1 MCNMFRLIYQIP
13 LVMMLFTINNLSA
26 EDYMPPPFQ
35 ADYTIRMKGA
45 AIAKMTRKF
54 SHEDSGKY
62 QYHSE
67 TRTTGLVSLFRK
79 DHIIENS
86 KWQLQSDNLIPIE
99 YFYDHSGGKK
109 DRKVNIYFDW
119 EKNRITNSIDGSSW
133 KMPTSPN
140 VMDKLLYQLAIM
152 YDLKA
157 GKDSLQYTVADG
169 GKTKLYNF
177 EFLGEETIQTPLGDL
192 LTVKLER
199 HKPNSRRKSTL
210 WCAKDLNY
218 LPIKVENIEKD
229 GKITVALIKS
239 LKGINY

>member
-1 MCNMFRLIYQIP
+1 MLSQIRHFTV
-13 LVMMLFTINNLSA
+13 LMLLSA
-26 EDYMPPPFQ
+26 ATGVNAEEYTPTLFE
-35 ADYTIRMKGA
+35 ADYSIRIKGA
-45 AIAKMTRKF
+45 QIAKMTRRF
-54 SHEDSGKY
+54 SRQESGVY
-62 QYHSE
+62 QYYSE
-67 TRTTGLVSLFRK
+67 TRTTGLISLFRK

-86 KWQLQSDNLIPIE
+86 NWELQADKLIPID
-99 YFYDHSGGKK
+99 YYYDHSGGKK
-109 DRKVNIYFDW
+109 DRKVNISFDW
-119 EKNRITNSIDGSSW
+119 DNNRITNSIDGSSW

-157 GKDSLQYTVADG
+157 GKELLQYTVADG
-169 GKTKLYNF
+169 GKIKIYNF
-177 EFLGEETIQTPLGDL
+177 EILGEEKIKTPLGEL

-210 WCAKDLNY
+210 WCAKDLDY

-239 LKGINY
+239 LEGISY

>member
-1 MCNMFRLIYQIP
+1 MCNMFRQINQFA
-13 LVMMLFTINNLSA
+13 LVLALCFVNCVRAEEYTPVLF
-26 EDYMPPPFQ
+26 E

-45 AIAKMTRKF
+45 QIAKMTRRF
-54 SHEDSGKY
+54 SRHDSGIY
-62 QYHSE
+62 QYRSE
-67 TRTTGLVSLFRK
+67 TRTTGIISLFRK

-86 KWQLQSDNLIPIE
+86 NWQLQADKLIPVE

-109 DRKVNIYFDW
+109 DRKVSISFDW
-119 EKNRITNSIDGSSW
+119 KNNRIINSIDGSSW
-133 KMPTSPN
+133 EMPASPN

-157 GKDSLQYTVADG
+157 GKESLQYTVADG
-169 GKTKLYNF
+169 GKTKIYNF
-177 EFLGEETIQTPLGDL
+177 EILGEETIKTPIGKL

-210 WCAKDLNY
+210 WCAKDLEF

-229 GKITVALIKS
+229 GKVTVALIKS
-239 LKGINY
+239 LEGINY